1 MKIDCPHCGVHG
13 SVDDSLAGRKLRCPK
28 CSKIFLVTDDM
39 VPDTAEDHLV
49 RQEILRDPP
58 SEVPLAA
65 STVVEPE
72 EDLGI
77 IEKTATAE
85 EIETPEDDILE
96 PAPVQSVEEE
106 ELELDSDG
114 EDEHDMSTCSA
125 CGQSFATAFLVEID
139 SKYYCALCQP
149 NFEDS
154 EDDEEDLAFD
164 SGDVEQNSIVED
176 DDFLAFSGNDDAGSE
191 DMEPALAPDNQEVC
205 TGCGESLHPQFLQ
218 LYEGQQYCALCLPE
232 EDEENLQLSDT
243 MEMDEVEE
251 IGLEEYDHDESEDP
265 LDSETALMAEGEE
278 EEENQEYE
286 VGDEQEYDVGEPE
299 EDETDSEGEE
309 FDEEGFPQE
318 ACSVCGDSFHKDFL
332 QEIDSRLYCG
342 VCQPEV
348 IETISPDALAASG
361 DEEDFEAV
369 EGELDSSGTDFT
381 VGDTLKE
388 AWQKTK
394 GAKGAVWGGIIVMYL
409 IIFGI
414 SVAGIYGIRNFSAQG
429 DSTTT
434 MVVNGG
440 LQLVTSWLS
449 MLFTGG
455 LTLIGVRRALEQR
468 VSWKMVFAAFSNKKV
483 LSMTIATLLQI
494 LLIGIGLILLV
505 LPGIYLMVGYAL
517 TLPLI
522 LDKGLGPWEALET
535 SRKAIHK
542 KWWTVLGMYL
552 VMVLL
557 YMVSII
563 PLGLGLIWTVPMF
576 MVLIGVLY
584 ARLFGFSEEVEEDEE
599 TTEEDDIEDEEDA
612 FENYT
617 EESEESL

>member
-49 RQEILRDPP
+49 RQEILHDPP
-58 SEVPLAA
+58 FEAPLAVSA
-65 STVVEPE
+65 VVEPE

-77 IEKTATAE
+77 IEETAIAE
-85 EIETPEDDILE
+85 EIEIPEDDILE
-96 PAPVQSVEEE
+96 SVPVQSVEEE
-106 ELELDSDG
+106 ELELDNDG
-114 EDEHDMSTCSA
+114 EDESDISTCSA

-139 SKYYCALCQP
+139 SKFYCALCQP
-149 NFEDS
+149 DFEEK
-154 EDDEEDLAFD
+154 EDDEENLAFD
-164 SGDVEQNSIVED
+164 GGDAEQNSIVED
-176 DDFLAFSGNDDAGSE
+176 DDFLAFSGDDDTSSE

-205 TGCGESLHPQFLQ
+205 AGCGESLHPQFLQ

-232 EDEENLQLSDT
+232 DDEENLQLSDT

-251 IGLEEYDHDESEDP
+251 IGLEVYDHDEGEDP
-265 LDSETALMAEGEE
+265 LDSETTLMAEDAEQ
-278 EEENQEYE
+278 EENQGYE
-286 VGDEQEYDVGEPE
+286 VEDEQEYDV
-299 EDETDSEGEE
+299 DETDSEGEE

-318 ACSVCGDSFHKDFL
+318 ACSVCGDTFHKDFL

-369 EGELDSSGTDFT
+369 EGELDSGTDFT

-414 SVAGIYGIRNFSAQG
+414 SAAGFYGIQNFSAQG

-494 LLIGIGLILLV
+494 LLIGIGLILLI